1 MMNLCK
7 FSSTRRVMSS
17 SVRVAL
23 TLVMVMTV
31 GACANLFKPAS
42 RGADPQY
49 LATGKH
55 RIVVTQ
61 GERSLPIT
69 FGKGDATLAPHRLA
83 PVLAFVDEFVDG
95 GGGTMYMEVDGG
107 QSEEQ
112 IAGKLAYLGTE
123 FRKRGVRP
131 QEMVVRPA
139 ASGGGA
145 DVTLVVAHYEASVPG
160 CPDWS
165 SPLRDLHKNTTH
177 SNFGCATRSNMA
189 KMLANP
195 RDLVAPRKMG
205 NGEGFQASRAISG
218 YRGGELDEV
227 KASSSEI
234 GDDE

>member
-1 MMNLCK
+1 MMNLGK
-7 FSSTRRVMSS
+7 LSSARF
-17 SVRVAL
+17 AL
-23 TLVMVMTV
+23 TLAMVLTL

-42 RGADPQY
+42 RSADPQY

-61 GERSLPIT
+61 GERSLPIN
-69 FGKGDATLAPHRLA
+69 FGEGEAKLAPHKLA
-83 PVLAFVDEFVDG
+83 PVQAFVDEFVDD
-95 GGGTMYMEVDGG
+95 GGGTMYLEVGGG

-112 IAGKLAYLGTE
+112 IAGKLAYLGTV
-123 FRKRGVRP
+123 FRKRGVRS

-139 ASGGGA
+139 TDSVA

-165 SPLRDLHKNTTH
+165 SPIRDLHKNTTH
-177 SNFGCATRSNMA
+177 SNFGCATRSNFA
-189 KMLANP
+189 RMLANP
-195 RDLVAPRKMG
+195 RDMIEPRKMG
-205 NGEGFQASRAISG
+205 NGEGFQASRAIGG
-218 YRGGELDEV
+218 YRSGNLEEV